1 MPDWRQVIVSRDV
14 AVLGRVIVAGRQA
27 RRERGHGAHR
37 LFIMAQGTG
46 LLIGAAVPLWLQ
58 LPLLPVPEMKRL
70 PGRRHRWRAFHLHI
84 AAFSGLPSQAGQ
96 VSDGSIRVLIAQGHN
111 ACP

>member
-1 MPDWRQVIVSRDV
+1 
-14 AVLGRVIVAGRQA
+14 
-27 RRERGHGAHR
+27 
-37 LFIMAQGTG
+37 MAQGAG

-58 LPLLPVPEMKRL
+58 LPLLPVPEMERL
-70 PGRRHRWRAFHLHI
+70 PGRRHRRRAFHLHI
-84 AAFSGLPSQAGQ
+84 AAFSGLPRQAGQ